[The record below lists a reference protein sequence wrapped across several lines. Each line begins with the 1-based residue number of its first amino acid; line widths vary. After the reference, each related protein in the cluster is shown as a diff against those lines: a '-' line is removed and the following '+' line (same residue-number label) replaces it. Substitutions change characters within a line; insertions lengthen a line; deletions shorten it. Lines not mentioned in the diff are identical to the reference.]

1 MKESLYDN
9 IIGWQKTSFIDFPRT
24 VSTVL
29 FFSGCNLRCPYC
41 HNKDIVYNK
50 LPQINATEVNSYLI
64 KRKKLIDGIVI
75 TGGEPTL
82 HNNLRP
88 LILHLKDMG
97 YQIKVDTNGLQP
109 NVISS
114 ILNDI
119 NYLAIDVKTSPSS
132 YKNKLKSKYDDCFE
146 RLQKTIKLIDASDID
161 FEIRITI
168 AQSIIS
174 LDDIV
179 TIGELIKNIRGKVYL
194 QELNKH
200 SETLKSNFPKE
211 PFSKEEIDIY
221 IDTLLHYVK
230 FCKLR

>member
-1 MKESLYDN
+1 MKELLYDG

-50 LPQINATEVNSYLI
+50 LPQINAAEISSYLE

-109 NVISS
+109 EVISS
-114 ILNDI
+114 ILDDI

-132 YKNKLKSKYDDCFE
+132 YKNKLKSKYDDCID
-146 RLQKTIKLIDASDID
+146 RLQKTIKLVNLSNID
-161 FEIRITI
+161 FEIRITL
-168 AQSIIS
+168 AKSIIS
-174 LDDIV
+174 LDDII
-179 TIGELIKNIRGKVYL
+179 TIGKLIENIRGKVYL
-194 QELNKH
+194 QQLNKH
-200 SETLKSNFPKE
+200 SETLDMDFSKE
-211 PFSKEEIDIY
+211 PFTEKEINSY
-221 IDTLLHYVK
+221 INTLLQYVS
-230 FCKLR
+230 FCQLR